1 MIKQYKMKIL
11 KCLPAIIIAL
21 LVSPVCAQQFAQAVT
36 ELQKIQNAYSD
47 SGYTSFTVKYQ
58 YAREAAPS
66 KILDTLSFFYKMKDK
81 KYYCKTDMIEFMQND
96 SINVAVYH
104 NEKTLILSNPSVS
117 TEKGRLAIDNW
128 DSAFI
133 AANIDSVYVTENKNI
148 KTIRFHF
155 TPESR
160 YSRCSIAYNSKN
172 FQPLKISYIEKATQ
186 HYEEGQTKPNG
197 IIITMQF
204 SAFNKSAFSESVF
217 SENKFVKN
225 QNEKWALTSGYQ
237 KYNIVNNVYKIE

>member
-133 AANIDSVYVTENKNI
+133 AANIDSVYVTENK
-148 KTIRFHF
+148 
-155 TPESR
+155 
-160 YSRCSIAYNSKN
+160 
-172 FQPLKISYIEKATQ
+172 ISYIEKATQ